1 MAAADPSEHERA
13 ARDVDREGLE
23 FRPMDAV
30 GFVGTLVIPP
40 PNTRRGAAVVVLGGS
55 QGGLDE
61 QDAIAFAQAGFIAL
75 ALAYFGEGSALP
87 RALVELPLEY
97 VGLAIEWLRGQPE
110 LAGRRVGLV
119 GRSKGGELALRVAAA
134 YPEHV
139 GAVVGYASSPVVWQ
153 GLPADRRGWREE
165 PKSSW
170 TLDANPVPFLPF
182 AKPRARDLPRFVAS
196 MIAGNVAL
204 RPMYERALADTEARE
219 RATTPLEQI
228 AGPVLLISGT
238 DDQLWPAPMLCEL
251 AMARFASHQH
261 RFPDQHLTY
270 EGAGHLIGAPGRRA
284 IRTGRFAVGGS
295 PAIDAQASQAAWP
308 RVLDFLE
315 AAV

>member
-1 MAAADPSEHERA
+1 MAAADSSEHERA

-23 FRPMDAV
+23 FRPVDEV
-30 GFVGTLVIPP
+30 GLVGTLVIPP
-40 PNTRRGAAVVVLGGS
+40 PSGRRGMAVVVLGGS

-61 QDAIAFAQAGFIAL
+61 HDAIVFARAGIIAL
-75 ALAYFGEGSALP
+75 ALAYFGEGSLP
-87 RALVELPLEY
+87 RALLEIPLEY
-97 VGLAIEWLRGQPE
+97 VRLAIEWLRSQSEVAGQ
-110 LAGRRVGLV
+110 RVGLV
-119 GRSKGGELALRVAAA
+119 GRSKGGELALQVAAT
-134 YPEHV
+134 YPEDV
-139 GAVVGYASSPVVWQ
+139 SAVVGYTPSPIVWQ

-170 TLDANPVPFLPF
+170 SLDGNPVPFLPF
-182 AKPRARDLPRFVAS
+182 AKPRARDLPGFVAS
-196 MIAGNVAL
+196 MVTGNVAL
-204 RPMYERALADTEARE
+204 RPIYERALADTEARE

-238 DDQLWPAPMLCEL
+238 DDQLHPATTLCEL
-251 AMARFASHQH
+251 AMARLASHQH

-270 EGAGHLIGAPGRRA
+270 QGAGHMIGAPGHA
-284 IRTGRFAVGGS
+284 PIRTRRFAVGGS
-295 PAIDAQASQAAWP
+295 PAIDAQASEAAWP